1 MKKNLAG
8 EQRGSDGSKPPPYKV
23 GAFLRLPPKRE
34 GFALHKGDLMTIKRT
49 YTGSSR

>member
-23 GAFLRLPPKRE
+23 GAYLRLPPRGKALRYTRE
-34 GFALHKGDLMTIKRT
+34 A
-49 YTGSSR
+49 

>member
-23 GAFLRLPPKRE
+23 GAFLRLPPGGRLSLKATGE
-34 GFALHKGDLMTIKRT
+34 G
-49 YTGSSR
+49 